1 MIRKTIRLT
10 GAMLPLA
17 LAARLV
23 SAQSAAPLPTAASLV
38 AKYAAAVGGPAY
50 LSAKSIVTKGAMSMP
65 AAGINAQFQMTQLT
79 PNLMQMVTTIPG
91 MGEVQ
96 VGFDGTNAWAMD
108 PMQGPRVLSGGELE
122 QMKDEADRRSN
133 VRSAEL
139 FTAMETVK
147 DTTMNSERCYLVK
160 LNWKSGRET
169 YDCYSAATG
178 MLVASRSVQK
188 TAMGEIPVLT
198 LFSDF
203 KKFGGVTVP
212 TKTVQ
217 ELMGQQQILTIA
229 SVEFGDGAG
238 IAITPP
244 AAVAALIKK

>member
-1 MIRKTIRLT
+1 
-10 GAMLPLA
+10 
-17 LAARLV
+17 
-23 SAQSAAPLPTAASLV
+23 
-38 AKYAAAVGGPAY
+38 
-50 LSAKSIVTKGAMSMP
+50 
-65 AAGINAQFQMTQLT
+65 
-79 PNLMQMVTTIPG
+79 
-91 MGEVQ
+91 
-96 VGFDGTNAWAMD
+96 
-108 PMQGPRVLSGGELE
+108 
-122 QMKDEADRRSN
+122 MKDEADRRSN

-160 LNWKSGRET
+160 LNWKSGRQT
-169 YDCYSAATG
+169 YDCYSAASG

-229 SVEFGDGAG
+229 SVEFGDGTG